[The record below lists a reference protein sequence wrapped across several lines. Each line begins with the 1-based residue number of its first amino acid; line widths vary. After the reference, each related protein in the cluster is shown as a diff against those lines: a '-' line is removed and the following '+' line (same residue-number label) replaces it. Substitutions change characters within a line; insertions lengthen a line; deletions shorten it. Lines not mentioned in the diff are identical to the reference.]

1 MTAWPSFD
9 QTRNDAARSTKTL
22 NMISTRAGIVLFVLA
37 VAAGPLYT
45 VPGYS
50 AVGNLISELAAQNT
64 PRNILMSGAFVA
76 LGVGIAVDG
85 LRPFAP
91 AQAPF
96 IGFGVFMALA
106 GLFGHRPISSGVPY
120 AEWVH
125 TAHSALAT
133 AAGIS
138 ITVAFVWQAV
148 RQPSLVRRAVAAALA
163 VLCLVL
169 PLTMLSFPAV
179 QGAVQRLMYL
189 LVFTWL
195 WLHYP
200 RSTHGT

>member
-1 MTAWPSFD
+1 MAWPSFD
-9 QTRNDAARSTKTL
+9 HSRNGVADFTTKL

-37 VAAGPLYT
+37 VATGPLYT

-64 PRNILMSGAFVA
+64 PRNVLMSGAFVA
-76 LGVGIAVDG
+76 LGVGIVVDG
-85 LRPFAP
+85 LRHFAL

-96 IGFGVFMALA
+96 IGFGFFMVLA
-106 GLFGHRPISSGVPY
+106 GLFGHRPISPGVPY
-120 AEWVH
+120 AEWAH

-148 RQPSLVRRAVAAALA
+148 RQPSFVRRAVAATLA
-163 VLCLVL
+163 ALCLVL
-169 PLTMLSFPAV
+169 PLAMLSFPDV
-179 QGAVQRLMYL
+179 QGAIQRLMYL
-189 LVFTWL
+189 LIFTWL

-200 RSTHGT
+200 RNTHGT

>member
-1 MTAWPSFD
+1 VTAWPSFD
-9 QTRNDAARSTKTL
+9 QTRNGAARSTTKL
-22 NMISTRAGIVLFVLA
+22 KMISTRVGIVLFVLA

-85 LRPFAP
+85 LRPFAA
-91 AQAPF
+91 AQAPI

-106 GLFGHRPISSGVPY
+106 GLFGHRPISAGVPY
-120 AEWVH
+120 VEWAH
-125 TAHSALAT
+125 AAHSALAT
-133 AAGIS
+133 AAGTS

-148 RQPSLVRRAVAAALA
+148 RQPWWVRRAVAAALA

-189 LVFTWL
+189 LMFTWL